1 MKRQKIEKDEWRQE
15 GKVKIEEMWP
25 RKEEEGQTN
34 GEEEEEK
41 KKIPFLRTIYIHFYL
56 FIYLLSHYR

>member
-41 KKIPFLRTIYIHFYL
+41 KKSLFCAQYIFTFIYL
-56 FIYLLSHYR
+56 FIY